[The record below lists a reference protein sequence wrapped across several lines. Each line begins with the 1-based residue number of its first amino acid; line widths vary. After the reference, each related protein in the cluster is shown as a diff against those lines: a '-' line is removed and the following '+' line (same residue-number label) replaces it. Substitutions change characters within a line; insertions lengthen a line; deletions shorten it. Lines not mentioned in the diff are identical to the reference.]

1 MRNSVFFYKVPNYQQ
16 ELVDARIE
24 EFFTQSKA
32 AKSLSSST
40 KVVLKP
46 NLLAK
51 HAPDKA
57 VTTHPSVVCAVIRAL
72 KKRGVEQI
80 TVADS
85 PGGLYTPAIMKSIG
99 QVSGLA
105 EVCRQEGALFYTDCE
120 FAETQADGKLMHR
133 FNLLKPVLEADFII
147 DLPKMKTH
155 VMTNVTAGVKN
166 LFGTIPGL
174 QKAELHMRFPEKEYF
189 GEMLCD
195 LCLTVHPQMTILD
208 AVAAMEG
215 DGPAGG
221 TVRHVG
227 LLLASENVWNLDLA
241 VCHLV
246 GVQASK
252 VPYLQAAIKRGVCA
266 EEFSTALCEG
276 DKDACHK
283 IEGYR
288 LPSGYVEMDFSNRF
302 PFFLRWASPAIVKFA
317 TPRPKVDSK
326 KCIGCGKCAEICP
339 KQTIRI
345 SDHKAKIIPA
355 NCIHC
360 FCCHEMCP
368 VKAIDVVRP
377 LGALFNL

>member
-1 MRNSVFFYKVPNYQQ
+1 MQNSVFFYKTPDYRQ
-16 ELVDARIE
+16 ELVDAQVE
-24 EFFTQSKA
+24 KFFACSQA
-32 AKSLSSST
+32 AKTLSAST
-40 KVVLKP
+40 KVLLKP

-51 HAPDKA
+51 HAPEKA
-57 VTTHPSVVCAVIRAL
+57 VTTHPAIVCAVIRAL
-72 KKRGVEQI
+72 KRRGVQNI

-85 PGGLYTPAIMKSIG
+85 PGGVYTPAVMKSIG

-105 EVCRQEGALFYTDCE
+105 EICQQEGALFYTDCE
-120 FAETQADGKLMHR
+120 FGEKEADGKLMHR

-174 QKAELHMRFPEKEYF
+174 QKAELHMRFPDKERF
-189 GEMLCD
+189 GDMLCD
-195 LCLTVHPQMTILD
+195 LCQTVRPQMTILD
-208 AVAAMEG
+208 AVSAMEG

-221 TVRHVG
+221 TARHVG

-241 VCHLV
+241 VCFLM
-246 GVQASK
+246 GVQPSK
-252 VPYLQAAIKRGVCA
+252 VPYLQAGIERGLCSDS
-266 EEFSTALCEG
+266 FSPDLCEG
-276 DKDACHK
+276 DKDACK
-283 IEGYR
+283 EIKGYQ
-288 LPSGYVEMDFSNRF
+288 LPSAYVEMDFSNRF
-302 PFFLRWASPAIVKFA
+302 PPFLRWASPMVVKFA
-317 TPRPKVDSK
+317 APRPKVQQK

-339 KQTIRI
+339 GHTIQI
-345 SDHKAKIIPA
+345 SDHKAKILPA
-355 NCIHC
+355 DCIRC